1 MSGARRVLLTTTAY
15 PPSMGGVQR
24 YVVDQRTN
32 LSAFEADVVT
42 LWRRH
47 RTDWLLGS
55 TVRLPDA
62 GTGEV
67 EPGVRTLG
75 WSAATRLRMAPWVL
89 GYYGLVPVAAR
100 RIARLMVPALDRLV
114 GPEHVLVH
122 NHRIGREFL
131 ARASLVVA
139 RRRGLPFVLSP
150 HHHPRWQGP
159 RYAGWIEV
167 YRAADA
173 VLALTG
179 PEERELVRLGVP
191 PERVHVVGG
200 AVEPA
205 PAADADRFRQAI
217 GARRPIVLFLG
228 QLYRYK
234 GVAELRA
241 AAEALNADGAR
252 LDLVFIG
259 PETPY
264 SRDFFARTGRP
275 DWLHVLGTV
284 DEQTKWDAIEAAAV
298 VCLPSGQE
306 SFGRVYL
313 EGWSKGKP
321 VIGCRIPA
329 VSEVVE
335 DGETGLLVP
344 HGSAPDLAAAIGRL
358 LEDPALATRLGE
370 RGRREA
376 EERHSWAAVTG
387 RIESVYEGLLAG
399 PGRTATAGVRPP
411 EAPFGVP
418 LTRTSRRRHG

>member
-1 MSGARRVLLTTTAY
+1 
-15 PPSMGGVQR
+15 
-24 YVVDQRTN
+24 
-32 LSAFEADVVT
+32 VT
-42 LWRRH
+42 LWRRY

-75 WSAATRLRMAPWVL
+75 WSASTRLRMAPWVL
-89 GYYGLVPVAAR
+89 GYYGLVPIAAR
-100 RIARLMVPALDRLV
+100 RIARLMVPELERAV
-114 GPEHVLVH
+114 GPEHAVIH

-131 ARASLVVA
+131 ARASLTVA
-139 RRRGLPFVLSP
+139 RRRGVPFVLSP
-150 HHHPRWQGP
+150 HHHPRWRGP

-173 VLALTG
+173 VLALTR
-179 PEERELVRLGVP
+179 PEEQELVRLGVAR
-191 PERVHVVGG
+191 ERIHVVGG

-205 PAADADRFRQAI
+205 LPADGARFRAAI
-217 GARRPIVLFLG
+217 GAAGPIVLFLG

-234 GVAELRA
+234 GVAELLA

-252 LDLVFIG
+252 LDLAFVG

-264 SRDFFARTGRP
+264 SRDLFGRRARP
-275 DWLHVLGTV
+275 KWLHVLGTV
-284 DEQTKWDAIEAAAV
+284 DEQTKWDAIEAAAI

-344 HGSAPDLAAAIGRL
+344 HGSAPELARAIGRL
-358 LEDPALATRLGE
+358 LDDPALAARLGE
-370 RGRREA
+370 RGRA
-376 EERHSWAAVTG
+376 EMQARFTWPVVAR
-387 RIESVYEGLLAG
+387 RIEGVYEALLAERQVQ
-399 PGRTATAGVRPP
+399 PAHDSASKTQN
-411 EAPFGVP
+411 
-418 LTRTSRRRHG
+418 SRLRSFLK

>member
-1 MSGARRVLLTTTAY
+1 MTRRVLMTTTAY

-24 YVVDQRTN
+24 YVADLRTN
-32 LSAFEADVVT
+32 LPTFEADVVT

-55 TVRLPDA
+55 TVRLPET
-62 GTGEV
+62 GPGEV

-75 WSAATRLRMAPWVL
+75 WSAFTRLEMAPWVL
-89 GYYGLVPVAAR
+89 GYYGLVPIAAR
-100 RIARLMVPALDRLV
+100 RIARLMVPGLERLV
-114 GPEHVLVH
+114 DPEHAVIH

-131 ARASLVVA
+131 ARASLLVA

-150 HHHPRWQGP
+150 YHHPRWRGP

-173 VLALTG
+173 VLALTRA
-179 PEERELVRLGVP
+179 EEEELVRLGVA

-205 PAADADRFRQAI
+205 LPADGRRFRERI
-217 GARRPIVLFLG
+217 GASRPIVLFLG

-234 GVAELRA
+234 GVAELMA
-241 AAEALNADGAR
+241 AAEALNAGGAR
-252 LDLVFIG
+252 LDLVFAG
-259 PETPY
+259 PETPF
-264 SRDFFARTGRP
+264 SRDFFRRTGRP
-275 DWLHVLGTV
+275 AWLHVLGSV
-284 DEQTKWDAIEAAAV
+284 DEQTKWDAIDAAAV

-335 DGETGLLVP
+335 DGRTGLLVS
-344 HGSAPDLAAAIGRL
+344 HGSAPDLARAIGRL
-358 LEDPALATRLGE
+358 LDDPALAARLGE
-370 RGRREA
+370 RGRTELEA
-376 EERHSWAAVTG
+376 RFTWRAVALRT
-387 RIESVYEGLLAG
+387 ESVYERLLD
-399 PGRTATAGVRPP
+399 RPP
-411 EAPFGVP
+411 VP
-418 LTRTSRRRHG
+418 GLQAQPAHDTASRAQNSRLRSFLK